1 MLFVCLENTQW
12 FSIAWRMKSYLH
24 SLASQ
29 VLQSLGTICLTV
41 SSTHMLP
48 LVQILMCMV
57 PWLFS
62 KNILL
67 LCRLSR
73 YSPHWKCSPIMFTCQ
88 VNPTTLKA
96 SSNAGSHE
104 LITPTLVLKSMVP
117 IHHYS
122 CFHHH
127 NYILPY
133 NWYDFFFYRLVFATF
148 LSSFS
153 AEMVL
158 ALLFVDYTVMGIAGQ
173 WHLLNV

>member
-1 MLFVCLENTQW
+1 
-12 FSIAWRMKSYLH
+12 MKSYLH

-62 KNILL
+62 KNIL
-67 LCRLSR
+67 RLSR
-73 YSPHWKCSPIMFTCQ
+73 CSTHWKCSSVMFTYL

-104 LITPTLVLKSMVP
+104 LITPTLLLKSMVP

-133 NWYDFFFYRLVFATF
+133 NWYDFFLNRLFFATF

-158 ALLFVDYTVMGIAGQ
+158 ALPITLWWA
-173 WHLLNV
+173 

>member
-1 MLFVCLENTQW
+1 
-12 FSIAWRMKSYLH
+12 MKSYLH

-48 LVQILMCMV
+48 LAQILMCMV

-67 LCRLSR
+67 LCRLSC
-73 YSPHWKCSPIMFTCQ
+73 YSPHWKCSSSCSPARLI
-88 VNPTTLKA
+88 PKA

-117 IHHYS
+117 THHYS

-127 NYILPY
+127 SYVLPY